1 MSTKK
6 STAATS
12 APAGVTFRDKT
23 HTSRSLFLPGG
34 RELKVVSG
42 HLVLQDGD
50 DEALA
55 YLDHRRDFERPDQA
69 E

>member
-6 STAATS
+6 TTAAPS
-12 APAGVTFRDKT
+12 ASVGVTFRDKT
-23 HTSRSLFLPGG
+23 HTSRSLFMPGG
-34 RELKVVSG
+34 RELKVVGG

-55 YLDHRRDFERPDQA
+55 FLDCRRDFERPAQV

>member
-1 MSTKK
+1 MSNKK
-6 STAATS
+6 TIAASS

-23 HTSRSLFLPGG
+23 HTSRSLFMPGG

-42 HLVLQDGD
+42 SLVVQVGD

-55 YLDHRRDFERPDQA
+55 YLERRRDFEQLDQA
-69 E
+69 V

>member
-6 STAATS
+6 IVAAPS
-12 APAGVTFRDKT
+12 VAAGVTFRDKT
-23 HTSRSLFLPGG
+23 HTSRSLFMPGG

-42 HLVLQDGD
+42 HLALQDGD

-55 YLDHRRDFERPDQA
+55 YMDRRRDFERPAQV

>member
-6 STAATS
+6 IIAAPS
-12 APAGVTFRDKT
+12 AAAGVTFRDKT
-23 HTSRSLFLPGG
+23 HTSRSLFMPDG

-42 HLVLQDGD
+42 QLVLQDGD

-55 YLDHRRDFERPDQA
+55 YLDRRRDFERPVQV